1 MLREKILA
9 AAHSTSTL
17 VRAKKMPRVA
27 TLLAPWHLRATANA
41 RRLRRK

>member
-1 MLREKILA
+1 MLREKISA
-9 AAHSTSTL
+9 AARSTSAL
-17 VRAKKMPRVA
+17 VRAKKTPRVA